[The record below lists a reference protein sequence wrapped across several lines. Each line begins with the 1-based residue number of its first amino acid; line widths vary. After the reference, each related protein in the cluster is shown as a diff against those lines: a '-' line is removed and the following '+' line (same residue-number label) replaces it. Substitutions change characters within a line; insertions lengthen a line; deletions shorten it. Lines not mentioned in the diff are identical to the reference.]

1 MSNIF
6 AFYKPKGITSND
18 AVQKVR
24 SIVGRSVK
32 VGHAGT
38 LDPLAQGVL
47 VIAVGREAT
56 KKISE
61 VVKKE
66 KEYIAEITLGSESS
80 TDDAEGEKTLF
91 NVSKRPVLEE
101 IIKIFPEFIG
111 RIKQMP
117 PIYSAIKIQGREA
130 YKYARQGQVVEMK
143 SREVEIKN
151 IEIYG
156 PQDSSIRS
164 SVIAFNLNGIHPHDV
179 AAVLDTEGIAIRS
192 GHACCKPLMKRLD
205 ILAMCRASFYIY
217 NSVEEVDALVKGL
230 EKVNKTFS
238 RKR

>member
-24 SIVGRSVK
+24 SIVGRSVR

-56 KKISE
+56 KTISE

-66 KEYIAEITLGSESS
+66 KEYIAEITLGFESS
-80 TDDAEGEKTLF
+80 TDDAEGEKTPF
-91 NVSKRPVLEE
+91 NISIQPTLEE

-111 RIKQMP
+111 NIKQTP
-117 PIYSAIKIQGREA
+117 PIYSAIKIEGREA
-130 YKYARQGQVVEMK
+130 YKYARQGQAVEMK

-151 IEIYG
+151 IELLEYKWPLLKIKVLTG
-156 PQDSSIRS
+156 PGVYIRS
-164 SVIAFNLNGIHPHDV
+164 LARDIGKKLGVGGYLSFLERTRVGDFKKEDAVFEENLSNFLSNIN
-179 AAVLDTEGIAIRS
+179 L
-192 GHACCKPLMKRLD
+192 
-205 ILAMCRASFYIY
+205 
-217 NSVEEVDALVKGL
+217 
-230 EKVNKTFS
+230 
-238 RKR
+238 

>member
-130 YKYARQGQVVEMK
+130 YKYARQGQEIKME

-151 IEIYG
+151 IELLEYAWPLLKIKVLSG
-156 PQDSSIRS
+156 PGVYIRS
-164 SVIAFNLNGIHPHDV
+164 LARDIGKKLGVGGYLSFLERTRVGDFKKED
-179 AAVLDTEGIAIRS
+179 AVLMENLPDFLKNIKI
-192 GHACCKPLMKRLD
+192 
-205 ILAMCRASFYIY
+205 
-217 NSVEEVDALVKGL
+217 
-230 EKVNKTFS
+230 
-238 RKR
+238 

>member
-1 MSNIF
+1 MNIF

-24 SIVGRSVK
+24 SIVGRSIR

-56 KKISE
+56 KAISE

-66 KEYIAEITLGSESS
+66 KEYVAEITLGFESA
-80 TDDAEGEKTLF
+80 TDDAEGEKTAINF
-91 NVSKRPVLEE
+91 SKQPTKEE
-101 IIKIFPEFIG
+101 IVKTFPEFIG
-111 RIKQMP
+111 QIKQIP
-117 PIYSAIKIQGREA
+117 PIYSAIKVQGQEA

-151 IEIYG
+151 IELLEYVWPKLKIKVLTG
-156 PQDSSIRS
+156 PGVYIRS
-164 SVIAFNLNGIHPHDV
+164 LARDIGRKLGVGGYLSFLERTRVGDFKKED
-179 AAVLDTEGIAIRS
+179 AV
-192 GHACCKPLMKRLD
+192 M
-205 ILAMCRASFYIY
+205 
-217 NSVEEVDALVKGL
+217 EEKLPEFLKNI
-230 EKVNKTFS
+230 KI
-238 RKR
+238 

>member
-1 MSNIF
+1 MNNNIF

-24 SIVGRSVK
+24 SIVGRSVR

-56 KKISE
+56 KTISE

-66 KEYIAEITLGSESS
+66 KEYIAEITLGFESS
-80 TDDAEGEKTLF
+80 TDDAEGEKTKIEYSREPL
-91 NVSKRPVLEE
+91 VEE
-101 IIKIFPEFIG
+101 VTGSFKEFIG
-111 RIKQMP
+111 HIKQMP
-117 PIYSAIKIQGREA
+117 PIYSAIKIQGQEA

-151 IEIYG
+151 IELMEYAWPKLKIKVLTG
-156 PQDSSIRS
+156 PGVYIRS
-164 SVIAFNLNGIHPHDV
+164 LARDIGKKLGVGGYLSFLERTRVGDFKKGD
-179 AAVLDTEGIAIRS
+179 AV
-192 GHACCKPLMKRLD
+192 M
-205 ILAMCRASFYIY
+205 
-217 NSVEEVDALVKGL
+217 EEKLPEFLKSL
-230 EKVNKTFS
+230 KI
-238 RKR
+238 

>member
-1 MSNIF
+1 MNIF

-56 KKISE
+56 KTISE

-66 KEYIAEITLGSESS
+66 KEYIAEITLGFESA
-80 TDDAEGEKTLF
+80 TDDAEGEKT
-91 NVSKRPVLEE
+91 
-101 IIKIFPEFIG
+101 KIEYFKKLTIEDIQSSFRDFIG
-111 RIKQMP
+111 NIKQIP
-117 PIYSAIKIQGREA
+117 PIYSAIKVQGQEA
-130 YKYARQGQVVEMK
+130 YKYARQGRVVEMK

-151 IEIYG
+151 IELLEYAWPLLKIKVLTG
-156 PQDSSIRS
+156 PGVYIRS
-164 SVIAFNLNGIHPHDV
+164 LARDIGKKLGTGGYLSFLERTRVGDFKKED
-179 AAVLDTEGIAIRS
+179 AIT
-192 GHACCKPLMKRLD
+192 D
-205 ILAMCRASFYIY
+205 
-217 NSVEEVDALVKGL
+217 
-230 EKVNKTFS
+230 EKLRDFLKDL
-238 RKR
+238 KI

>member
-24 SIVGRSVK
+24 SIVGRSVR

-56 KKISE
+56 KTISE

-66 KEYIAEITLGSESS
+66 KEYIAEITLGFESS
-80 TDDAEGEKTLF
+80 TDDAEGEKAPF
-91 NVSKRPVLEE
+91 NVSKQPTSEE
-101 IIKIFPEFIG
+101 IIKTFPEFIG
-111 RIKQMP
+111 HIKQMP
-117 PIYSAIKIQGREA
+117 PIYSAIKIAGKEA

-151 IEIYG
+151 IELMEYAWPILKIKVLTG
-156 PQDSSIRS
+156 PGVYIRS
-164 SVIAFNLNGIHPHDV
+164 LARDIGKKLGVGGYLSFLERTRVGDFKKED
-179 AAVLDTEGIAIRS
+179 AV
-192 GHACCKPLMKRLD
+192 M
-205 ILAMCRASFYIY
+205 
-217 NSVEEVDALVKGL
+217 EEKLPEFLKSL
-230 EKVNKTFS
+230 KI
-238 RKR
+238 

>member
-56 KKISE
+56 KTISE

-66 KEYIAEITLGSESS
+66 KEYVAEITLGFESA
-80 TDDAEGEKTLF
+80 TDDAEGEK
-91 NVSKRPVLEE
+91 SKIEYSKEPTIED
-101 IIKIFPEFIG
+101 IQGSFKDFIG
-111 RIKQMP
+111 NIKQIP
-117 PIYSAIKIQGREA
+117 PIYSAIKIEGREA

-151 IEIYG
+151 IELVEYAWPKLKIKVLTG
-156 PQDSSIRS
+156 PGVYIRS
-164 SVIAFNLNGIHPHDV
+164 LARDIGKKLGVGGYLSFLERTRVGDFKKED
-179 AAVLDTEGIAIRS
+179 AV
-192 GHACCKPLMKRLD
+192 
-205 ILAMCRASFYIY
+205 
-217 NSVEEVDALVKGL
+217 SVENLPEFLKSI
-230 EKVNKTFS
+230 KI
-238 RKR
+238 

>member
-1 MSNIF
+1 MNIF

-56 KKISE
+56 KKISD

-66 KEYIAEITLGSESS
+66 KEYIAEITLGFESA
-80 TDDAEGEKTLF
+80 TDDAEGEKTKIEY
-91 NVSKRPVLEE
+91 SKIPTIDETRNSFLG
-101 IIKIFPEFIG
+101 FIG
-111 RIKQMP
+111 NIKQIP
-117 PIYSAIKIQGREA
+117 PIYSAIKIQGQEA

-151 IEIYG
+151 IELLEYAWPLLKIKVLTG
-156 PQDSSIRS
+156 PGVYIRS
-164 SVIAFNLNGIHPHDV
+164 LARDLGRKLGVGGYLSFLERTRVGDFKKES
-179 AAVLDTEGIAIRS
+179 AVLTENLPEFLKNLKI
-192 GHACCKPLMKRLD
+192 
-205 ILAMCRASFYIY
+205 
-217 NSVEEVDALVKGL
+217 
-230 EKVNKTFS
+230 
-238 RKR
+238 